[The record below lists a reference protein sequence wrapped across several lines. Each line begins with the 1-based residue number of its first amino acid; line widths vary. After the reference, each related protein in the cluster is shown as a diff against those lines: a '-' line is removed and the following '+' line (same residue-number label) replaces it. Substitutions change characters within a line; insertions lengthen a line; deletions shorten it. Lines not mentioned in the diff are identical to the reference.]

1 MSDRTEGI
9 EAAASLRPAPA
20 WASDAGLVAMRAA
33 VGAVGAGP
41 AIDRLLIAERIARYG
56 WAFDE
61 RDRAGVADCFTED
74 GVWEGQVMGI
84 APIGP
89 FAGRASVVEFLT
101 SFWDEQSDQRRH
113 VFANVVVDELLLDT
127 ATAHAY
133 VILLKSSE
141 AKMTP
146 LTAGPFR
153 LQLARDAGDGVWR
166 IARLLAGFDTTF

>member
-1 MSDRTEGI
+1 MS
-9 EAAASLRPAPA
+9 EAEPLRPAPV
-20 WASDAGLVAMRAA
+20 WASDAGLVAMRPA
-33 VGAVGAGP
+33 VDSASAGS
-41 AIDRLLIAERIARYG
+41 ASDRLLIAERIARYG

-84 APIGP
+84 EPIGP
-89 FAGRASVVEFLT
+89 FAGRAAVVEFLT
-101 SFWDEQSDQRRH
+101 SFWDEQDDQRRH
-113 VFANVVVDELLLDT
+113 VFANVVVDELLADS

-141 AKMTP
+141 ASMTP
-146 LTAGPFR
+146 LTSGPFR
-153 LQLARDAGDGVWR
+153 FELVRDADDGVWR